1 MERYEPLAEFFGY
14 TPVQMVEDLRAILEG
29 QAFSWYTRLQRT
41 IKKEWVALKG
51 KSLHQYNEDSNPVM
65 AAVNELKLIKQEKMA
80 IGEQASFILLQW
92 CLICCHIV
100 LIIIPYLPVDHLV

>member
-1 MERYEPLAEFFGY
+1 QCITRYESLAEFFGY
-14 TPVQMVEDLRAILEG
+14 NPVEIVEELQTVLEG

-65 AAVNELKLIKQEKMA
+65 AAVDELKLIKQEKMA
-80 IGEQASFILLQW
+80 IGELASFILLQ
-92 CLICCHIV
+92 
-100 LIIIPYLPVDHLV
+100 